1 MQQYKQKGQVVINPH
16 DMDQLTAAHNR
27 AMQAVMD
34 ATNANTDQAD
44 ELVTSISALV
54 FETLKHYMKDN
65 NATHN

>member
-1 MQQYKQKGQVVINPH
+1 MINPH

-34 ATNANTDQAD
+34 ATNANVEQAD

-54 FETLKHYMKDN
+54 FETLKHYMKDI

>member
-1 MQQYKQKGQVVINPH
+1 
-16 DMDQLTAAHNR
+16 MDQLTVAHNR